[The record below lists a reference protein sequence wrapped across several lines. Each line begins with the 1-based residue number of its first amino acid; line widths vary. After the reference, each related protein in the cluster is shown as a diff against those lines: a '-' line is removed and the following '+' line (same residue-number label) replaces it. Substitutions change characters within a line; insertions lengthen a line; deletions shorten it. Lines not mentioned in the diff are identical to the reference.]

1 MVFVSLGSNL
11 TFVFEML
18 LQQTALRMRRRRR
31 RRLQSSKLLR
41 RLDKPDVFHM
51 EMSECLR
58 DFAHV
63 GDENVVCSAVS
74 ELVFC

>member
-31 RRLQSSKLLR
+31 MQSSKLLR

-58 DFAHV
+58 DFARV